1 MDKCLICE
9 TEIKKHDGS
18 YCCAANN
25 GKAHSDCMIRGFEF
39 SGEYRQAEEIQVLD
53 EYYSK
58 KIQKKRD

>member
-1 MDKCLICE
+1 
-9 TEIKKHDGS
+9 
-18 YCCAANN
+18 
-25 GKAHSDCMIRGFEF
+25 MIRGFEF